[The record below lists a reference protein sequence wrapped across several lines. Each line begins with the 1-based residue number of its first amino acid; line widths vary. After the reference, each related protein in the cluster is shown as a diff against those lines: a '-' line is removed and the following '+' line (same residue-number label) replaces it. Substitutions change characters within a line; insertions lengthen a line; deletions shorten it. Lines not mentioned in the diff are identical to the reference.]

1 MVISHYLALAADE
14 VFEGSIELDE
24 SYFCGRRKGR
34 CGRSAAGKEVV
45 FGVLKRNGRVCQIL
59 QDIGDFT
66 LIYACSLHIN
76 QREPSRGSAT
86 NGEAGG
92 S

>member
-1 MVISHYLALAADE
+1 VFEVTARSAADIL
-14 VFEGSIELDE
+14 GIHPNSDE

-59 QDIGDFT
+59 QDIGFHPNLRLFAPYQST
-66 LIYACSLHIN
+66 
-76 QREPSRGSAT
+76 
-86 NGEAGG
+86 
-92 S
+92 